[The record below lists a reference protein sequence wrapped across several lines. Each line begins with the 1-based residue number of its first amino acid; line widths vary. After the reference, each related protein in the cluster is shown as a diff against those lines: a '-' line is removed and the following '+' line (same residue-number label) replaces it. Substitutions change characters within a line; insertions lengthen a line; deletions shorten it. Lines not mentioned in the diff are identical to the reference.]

1 MGLGFL
7 LIPTLTGYWILRNW
21 KKTSYRVRR
30 EQGYHVVFQSALC
43 GLIPAAAAYILVA
56 IIRHIF
62 PSRYAI
68 WECFVSFDYSCMI
81 MTVLLGLVWPIVLN
95 LGYSQEKEEQE
106 ALRKAREDGNL
117 IELLFAE
124 SVAREMLVEI
134 SLRNRKSYIGYVL
147 RNAAEGP
154 NEADISV
161 VPLWSGYRKED
172 TQELTVTTDYISV
185 ILGYLEKGDDLKSF
199 IHEDFRVVVPMS
211 EVVSA
216 RLFRPDIYKQFRDQK
231 TSPLGLR
238 KDSI

>member
-7 LIPTLTGYWILRNW
+7 LIPALTGYWILRTW
-21 KKTSYRVRR
+21 KKTTYKVRR
-30 EQGYHVVFQSALC
+30 EQGYHVVFLSAFF
-43 GLIPAAAAYILVA
+43 GLIPAAIAYILVTA
-56 IIRHIF
+56 ISLSF
-62 PSRYAI
+62 PSLYAI
-68 WECFVSFDYSCMI
+68 YECFVSFDYSCMI
-81 MTVLLGLVWPIVLN
+81 VTILLGLVFPIVLN
-95 LGYSQEKEEQE
+95 CGYSQEQEEQE
-106 ALRKAREDGNL
+106 ALQKAREDGNL

-172 TQELTVTTDYISV
+172 TQELEITTDYVSSL
-185 ILGYLEKGDDLKSF
+185 LGYPEKGVD
-199 IHEDFRVVVPMS
+199 EDFRVVFPMS

-216 RLFRPDIYKQFRDQK
+216 RLFSPSIYKRFRDQG
-231 TSPLGLR
+231 TSPLGL
-238 KDSI
+238 